1 MANCPNCGAQL
12 PADAPAGL
20 CPTCLARAA
29 QAAPREIDDRTVED
43 IRRAFAAH
51 ASDLELGELIGR
63 GGMGFVFRGRQRRL
77 SREVAVKVL
86 DPELSRNPL
95 FAERFGREAQ
105 MLARLAHPHIV
116 SVHDYGRAGELFYL
130 VLEYVDGVNLRQ
142 VLKARAMSPAQAL
155 AIVPQI
161 CEALEFAHGL
171 NIVHRDIKPDNIL
184 LDRAGRVKI
193 ADFGLAKLC
202 GVEVPLGSLTST
214 GQVLGTLRY
223 MAPEQMER
231 PLEVDHRADIY
242 SLGVVFYEMLTGE
255 IPMGRFAPP
264 SQKVQVDVR
273 LDEVVLHTL
282 EREPERRYQ
291 HAVEVKTD
299 VEAIGA
305 GAALRSRRANPRGI
319 PLLCWLAVA
328 SPAVA
333 FGVPMLAT
341 AALTSI
347 LLERSHALGN
357 EFYLLFA
364 VFTFL
369 ARAVG
374 CAIGWAALEK
384 IQREWPRFYGV
395 GAAMSGLWFPPLYA
409 LNVAAALGILFVTG
423 SGPELGDSLEEPSP
437 WIIAPLVIALLSLDV
452 WWIAN
457 RRRRFIEKLEPAKSV
472 G

>member
-1 MANCPNCGAQL
+1 MANCPNCGAEL

-20 CPTCLARAA
+20 CPACLARAA
-29 QAAPREIDDRTVED
+29 QAALRGVDDGTVED

-51 ASDLELGELIGR
+51 AGDLELGELIGR
-63 GGMGFVFRGRQRRL
+63 GGMGFVFRARQRRL

-95 FAERFGREAQ
+95 FAERFAREAQ
-105 MLARLAHPHIV
+105 TLARLAHPHIV
-116 SVHDYGRAGELFYL
+116 TVHDYGRAGELFYL

-264 SQKVQVDVR
+264 SQKVQIDVR

-291 HAVEVKTD
+291 HAGEVKTD
-299 VEAIGA
+299 IEAIGA
-305 GAALRSRRANPRGI
+305 GGAVPLRRANPRGI

-341 AALTSI
+341 AVLASV
-347 LLERSHALGN
+347 LLERQPEAG
-357 EFYLLFA
+357 FYLLFA
-364 VFTFL
+364 TLILVAL
-369 ARAVG
+369 AVG

-384 IQREWPRFYGV
+384 IRREWPRFYGV
-395 GAAMSGLWFPPLYA
+395 GAAMSGLWFPLLYA
-409 LNVAAALGILFVTG
+409 MNVAAALGVLFATG
-423 SGPELGDSLEEPSP
+423 SAPELGDSLEEPSP
-437 WIIAPLVIALLSLDV
+437 WIIAPLAIALLGLDV

-457 RRRRFIEKLEPAKSV
+457 RRRRFLERLEQERSA